1 MPSNAD
7 IANLAL
13 SNLGAD
19 RIFAIDEDSENA
31 RKVDAIYIFVRDIVL
46 SAHPWNFAV
55 KRTTLALLAE
65 TPEFDF
71 TYAFQLPPDYIRVL
85 DTDIPTGKYKIEAGK
100 KLLSNDSAIKIKYIA
115 RIEDPE
121 QFSYGFIVAFSGEL
135 AAQLAYPI
143 TNSNSTARG
152 MRDLALLNLRIGKAQ
167 DAQEGTPEDLDA
179 NQWRDSRA
187 QSGGSTIF

>member
-1 MPSNAD
+1 MPSNVD

-19 RIFAIDEDSENA
+19 RILAIDEDSENA

-55 KRTTLALLAE
+55 KRTTLALLTE

-71 TYAFQLPPDYIRVL
+71 TYAFQLPSDYIRVL

-100 KLLSNDSAIKIKYIA
+100 KLLSNSSAIKIKYIYL
-115 RIEDPE
+115 RISVFLSE
-121 QFSYGFIVAFSGEL
+121 Q
-135 AAQLAYPI
+135 
-143 TNSNSTARG
+143 
-152 MRDLALLNLRIGKAQ
+152 RDLI
-167 DAQEGTPEDLDA
+167 E
-179 NQWRDSRA
+179 
-187 QSGGSTIF
+187 